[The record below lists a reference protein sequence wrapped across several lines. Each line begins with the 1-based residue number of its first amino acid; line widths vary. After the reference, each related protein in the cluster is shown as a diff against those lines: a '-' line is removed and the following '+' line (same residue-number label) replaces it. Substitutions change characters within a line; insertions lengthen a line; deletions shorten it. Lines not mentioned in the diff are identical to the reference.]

1 MLLSSPCPSMQL
13 SWAPAR
19 AAARAPWRVPG
30 RGGGMGRRER
40 PASSSSSF
48 SPASDAGRRRRRRRS
63 SRSEPS
69 AAGGARR
76 RRRPRGAEASW
87 RPESAGGGREERAEG
102 GEGKDTKTV
111 SECEARPAARAR
123 GVPGPAW
130 ARRARKRTER
140 SPERRPAAAGCRDHS
155 VPRGPPRSINLSPAL
170 PPRPSRCPAN
180 PRRPR
185 PATPRPL

>member
-1 MLLSSPCPSMQL
+1 MGSGEGGGAGAVAGPG
-13 SWAPAR
+13 
-19 AAARAPWRVPG
+19 PG
-30 RGGGMGRRER
+30 RRHGPEGAPRFLFFFLQPRVGRGPPPPPPQEQQKRAER
-40 PASSSSSF
+40 RGRSAS
-48 SPASDAGRRRRRRRS
+48 AA
-63 SRSEPS
+63 S
-69 AAGGARR
+69 AAGSGGIVAAGVGGR
-76 RRRPRGAEASW
+76 
-87 RPESAGGGREERAEG
+87 AGGGREERAEG

-111 SECEARPAARAR
+111 SECEARPVARAR

-130 ARRARKRTER
+130 ARQARKRTER